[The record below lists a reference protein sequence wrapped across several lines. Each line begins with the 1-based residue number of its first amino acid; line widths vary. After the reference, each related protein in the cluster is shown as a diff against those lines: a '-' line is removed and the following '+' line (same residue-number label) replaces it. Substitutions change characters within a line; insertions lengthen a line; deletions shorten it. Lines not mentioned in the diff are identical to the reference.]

1 MNRFPTFM
9 LAAMAALVLTTSS
22 CKKGDDGVQPTDNT
36 ATPAFV
42 GKNLVMTS
50 FQVNPAIDLDG
61 DGKLDTDL
69 MVFLRACDKDN
80 TLIFEKNGTLS
91 GSNGQLSCADD
102 EAADP
107 SAVKPSHWTYNE
119 QTKIIRIVKDSDA
132 TDISE
137 WKVLEASTT
146 GLKAEVSVPD
156 QNQSS
161 KTTMTWKAL

>member
-1 MNRFPTFM
+1 MKRLPTFL
-9 LAAMAALVLTTSS
+9 LAAMATLMLATSS
-22 CKKGDDGVQPTDNT
+22 CKKGDDGVQPVDNT
-36 ATPAFV
+36 VTPAFV

-91 GSNGQLSCADD
+91 GSNGQLSCSDD
-102 EAADP
+102 DADP

-119 QTKIIRIVKDSDA
+119 QTKIIRIVKDDDA
-132 TDISE
+132 TDVSE
-137 WKVLEASTT
+137 WKVLEASAS
-146 GLKAEVSVPD
+146 GLKAEVSIPGS
-156 QNQSS
+156 NQTS
-161 KTTMTWKAL
+161 KTIMTWKAL